1 MGRSTGSEYREGMR
15 CTVGDQVRTHWKL
28 GLFLLLAWAMV
39 SPAALAEEQAD
50 QERLLKQLIRDQESV
65 DRAIE
70 GTRDLIQQSMHRP
83 YLPDLYLRLADLYIE
98 KSRILYHLKIVEDPT
113 ESRAV
118 VVLEA
123 NLLKTK
129 AIDLYNKILDEFPEY
144 TYQDKVIFFMAHE
157 HRELGQYDKMMN
169 RYTDLVERFPESPY
183 RLETFLLIGDYYFD
197 SMNLDKAEEA
207 YQTILAAPESHV
219 HGMARYKMAWC
230 HINRSKYP
238 EALALLEAL
247 VADRRYDELKT
258 EIDAYKR
265 INLRREALMDLAY
278 CYTEVKPPE
287 EALAYFADLSDSK
300 SVYLGVLEKL
310 GQRYFLKENW
320 AAGADVYG
328 TIISLSRNTQKSTA
342 AAEKLFA
349 CAQRAENM
357 QYPEKNVQMLIRVL
371 EQVEYSWRTDPE
383 EKDRLNKEFEVYARD
398 MATRLHLKA
407 KEKQDK
413 VKFGQAADAYAYYLD
428 YFQQGRQAR
437 DILENQAEAMYE
449 AGRYFQ
455 AALVYEKL
463 AAPIPP
469 ETEEKPAAE
478 GTRGEEKKF
487 AEGSEQTVESVIA
500 EASAGKTEEKVA
512 KASSETAERP
522 AVRDPEEPRKSPQ
535 DCLYGAVASFYKA
548 LKEQKD
554 LDDLEKLEARQGL
567 RQAGSQYLANYPG
580 AQEAPEVAFNV
591 AWVSY
596 EQGDYKAALDGF
608 RSFIQE
614 YPQSDEA
621 FAAGH
626 LVLDIRKSLD
636 DLDGLIEDARA
647 MLANQQIT
655 DPRFRKEVG
664 NILMA
669 AEHRHLEELTVKVKD
684 GAEGSDDALL
694 ALGREAQD
702 SGLQELAL
710 FNLFV
715 VSKEAEDIPDVLE
728 RGKQI
733 LAKTQDAKRREDV
746 LATLAHFY
754 FEAADFPNAASYS
767 EKAAELARGEK
778 QADHLIRAAK
788 LQGWMGNHVAAVKD
802 YRKAMPL
809 LPPEKRGEAER
820 ELLAQYEALKDTSE
834 ILSRYRVMM
843 NREPDELKWV
853 FRYGDTLYQEGRRRE
868 ATETFKKLDELYAR
882 KVSSA
887 PDAVTPEERTFA
899 AQARFYRAS
908 QEMEAFRKIAIRG
921 DKIENALI
929 QRKLKAHQAVE
940 AAGLEV
946 AQYASPRWTI
956 ASLVMAAKAN
966 DEISRFFLEAPE
978 PKGLNMAQKQQYRQL
993 VDDKVRPYRE
1003 KAMQY
1008 RKAALDK
1015 AHHVGIFCPEV
1026 IACYRALNDGAEPPA
1041 IGRGAL
1047 RLTRGE
1053 PSAGQSPEVLVESLY
1068 ADPGNTSLLRSLAIA
1083 YAEQGKV
1090 ELASLVLHR
1099 CLEGNPQDVQSQN
1112 LLGLIRLVQGEDQEA
1127 YGLFRKVLELDP
1139 AMDEARANLVVLNEG
1154 YGNFQKARESLS
1166 EIADRQTLLSM
1177 SDSCFH
1183 PDFRASASRLE
1194 VVAFDDAEIEA
1205 LEEE

>member
-1 MGRSTGSEYREGMR
+1 MR
-15 CTVGDQVRTHWKL
+15 CAVRDQVRKHWKL
-28 GLFLLLAWAMV
+28 GLFLLLAWVMV
-39 SPAALAEEQAD
+39 RPAVLAEEQAD
-50 QERLLKQLIRDQESV
+50 QERLLKQLTRDQESV

-98 KSRILYHLKIVEDPT
+98 KSRILYHLKIVENPT
-113 ESRAV
+113 ESKAV

-144 TYQDKVIFFMAHE
+144 AYQDKIIFFMAHE

-169 RYTDLVERFPESPY
+169 RYTDLVDRFPKSPY
-183 RLETFLLIGDYYFD
+183 RLETYLLIGDYHFD

-238 EALALLEAL
+238 EAVALLEAL

-300 SVYLGVLEKL
+300 SVYLAVLDKL
-310 GQRYFLKENW
+310 GHRYFLKENW
-320 AAGADVYG
+320 AAGADVYR
-328 TIISLSRNTQKSTA
+328 TIISLSRNTQKNTA
-342 AAEKLFA
+342 YAEKLFA

-357 QYPEKNVQMLIRVL
+357 QHPEKNVQMLVRVL
-371 EQVEYSWRTDPE
+371 EQVEFSWRTDQE

-398 MATRLHLKA
+398 MATRLHLQA

-413 VKFGQAADAYAYYLD
+413 MKFGQAADAYAYYLD

-449 AGRYFQ
+449 GGRYFQ

-463 AAPIPP
+463 AAPAPP
-469 ETEEKPAAE
+469 ETEEEQAAE
-478 GTRGEEKKF
+478 EAPEEEKKL
-487 AEGSEQTVESVIA
+487 AEESVETVESVIA
-500 EASAGKTEEKVA
+500 EASPDKKEEKVA
-512 KASSETAERP
+512 KASPETEEKLT
-522 AVRDPEEPRKSPQ
+522 VREPGESQKSPQ

-548 LKEQKD
+548 LKEQDD

-567 RQAGSQYLANYPG
+567 RQVGSQYLANYPG

-608 RSFIQE
+608 KSFVQE
-614 YPQSDEA
+614 YPQSKEA
-621 FAAGH
+621 SAAGH
-626 LVLDIRKSLD
+626 LVLDIHKSLD
-636 DLDGLIEDARA
+636 DLDGLIKDARG
-647 MLANQQIT
+647 MLANERIT
-655 DPRFRKEVG
+655 DPKFRKDVG
-664 NILMA
+664 NILVA

-684 GAEGSDDALL
+684 GAEGSDEALL

-715 VSKEAEDIPDVLE
+715 VSKEAEEIPQVLE

-746 LATLAHFY
+746 LATMAHFY

-767 EKAAELARGEK
+767 EKAAELTGGEK
-778 QADHLIRAAK
+778 QADHLLRAAK

-802 YRKAMPL
+802 YRRAMPL
-809 LPPEKRGEAER
+809 LPPEKRGDAER
-820 ELLAQYEALKDTSE
+820 ELLAQYEALKDAPE

-843 NREPDELKWV
+843 NREPEELKWV
-853 FRYGDTLYQEGRRRE
+853 FRYGDTLYQQGRLRE

-887 PDAVTPEERTFA
+887 PEAVTPEERGFA
-899 AQARFYRAS
+899 AQARFYRAN
-908 QEMEAFRKIAIRG
+908 QEMKAFQKIAIRG

-929 QRKLKAHQAVE
+929 QKKLKAHQAVE

-978 PKGLNMAQKQQYRQL
+978 PKGLNLAQKQQYRQL

-1003 KAMQY
+1003 KAVQY
-1008 RKAALDK
+1008 RQAALDK
-1015 AHHVGIFCPEV
+1015 AHHLGIFCPEV
-1026 IACYRALNDGAEPPA
+1026 TACYRALNGGAEPPA

-1047 RLTRGE
+1047 RLSRGE
-1053 PSAGQSPEVLVESLY
+1053 SSPEKSPKALVEGLY

-1083 YAEQGKV
+1083 YADQGKV

-1099 CLEGNPQDVQSQN
+1099 CLEENPQDAQSQN
-1112 LLGLIRLVQGEDQEA
+1112 MLGLIRLLQGEDQEA
-1127 YGLFRKVLELDP
+1127 YGLFQKVLELDP
-1139 AMDEARANLVVLNEG
+1139 GMEEAKANLVVLNEG
-1154 YGNFQKARESLS
+1154 YGNFQKAKESLS
-1166 EIADRQTLLSM
+1166 EIVEKQALLSA
-1177 SDSCFH
+1177 SDSGVH
-1183 PDFRASASRLE
+1183 PDFQASASRLE
-1194 VVAFDDAEIEA
+1194 VVAFDDSEIEA
-1205 LEEE
+1205 LKEE